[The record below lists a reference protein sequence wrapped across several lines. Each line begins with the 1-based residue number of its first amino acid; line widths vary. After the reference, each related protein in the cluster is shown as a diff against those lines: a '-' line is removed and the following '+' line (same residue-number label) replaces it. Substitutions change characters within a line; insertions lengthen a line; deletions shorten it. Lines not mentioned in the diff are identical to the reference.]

1 MDKINRAV
9 VEDCYFETVE
19 EALGLSQSLL
29 TAHKEGV
36 TAAAMMLAAITGVE
50 DEEAKRAVV
59 ALNLRPGQS

>member
-9 VEDCYFETVE
+9 VEGCYFETVK
-19 EALGLSQSLL
+19 EALDHAQSPL

-36 TAAAMMLAAITGVE
+36 IAAAMMLAAITGVE